1 MRENP
6 EGGSPVIWVRKKDGT
21 EEPFSFARFSAS
33 LQKGGLKSSETEKLR
48 EKIESFLYPGIP
60 TREVY
65 QIARKLLKQM
75 PGGNPAVY
83 SLKKALL
90 DLGPDGFHF
99 EKLIARLLTAR
110 GYSTEVGLVLEGE
123 CVSHEIDILAFRDG
137 ECLIG
142 ECKFRNMPGI
152 QVDVKVPLYIRSR
165 FEDVAG
171 HPRIR
176 DGGERLSPWIFTN
189 SRFSGDAA
197 RYAACRKIN
206 LLGWDYPGN
215 SGLRNWIDQSGLYP
229 LTILQSL
236 TRHEKKN
243 LLDRNFLLATDVR
256 EGDLSF
262 LALAPA
268 RKKALERELR
278 TLWPN

>member
-1 MRENP
+1 MSEKP
-6 EGGSPVIWVRKKDGT
+6 DDASPALWVRKEDGS

-33 LQKGGLKSSETEKLR
+33 LQKGGLKPTEIEGVR
-48 EKIESFLYPGIP
+48 GKIEAILYPGIP

-65 QIARKLLKQM
+65 RVARRLLRQL

-90 DLGPDGFHF
+90 DLGPDGFRF
-99 EKLIARLLTAR
+99 EKLMARLLTAR
-110 GYSTEVGLVLEGE
+110 GYSTEVGLVLEGQ
-123 CVSHEIDILAFRDG
+123 CVSHEIDILAFREG

-171 HPRIR
+171 HPRIVG
-176 DGGERLSPWIFTN
+176 GGERLSSWIFTN

-197 RYAACRKIN
+197 RYATCRKIN
-206 LLGWDYPGN
+206 LLGWDFPGN
-215 SGLRNWIDQSGLYP
+215 SGLRNWIDESGLYP
-229 LTILQSL
+229 LTVLQSL
-236 TRHEKKN
+236 TRYEKKT
-243 LLDRNFLLATDVR
+243 LLDKDFLLAEDVR
-256 EGDLSF
+256 DGDLSF
-262 LALAPA
+262 LTLSPA
-268 RKKALERELR
+268 RRKTLENELR
-278 TLWPN
+278 TLWRN